1 MSAPPLSLK
10 GRAVQWLSQREHS
23 RLELRRKLLAHLRN
37 TARREAARADAAQT
51 RASACAEARREAE
64 ADSGAWAGAGA
75 SAGRVTSA
83 FARHVGVRTLA
94 TIDADVHAH
103 WDANPN
109 SNLDSDAGTGSGSG
123 TECAP
128 EDIDPSSAFA
138 AQVDKVLDWLVAN
151 CYLSEARFVE
161 SRVHARGVRYG
172 NLRIKHELAQHGVAL
187 TAEQSQQLQTTEFD
201 RAQAVWS
208 RKFGAAP
215 VDLRERAKHMRFL
228 AARGFSMPVITR
240 VLKHARTAP
249 PEADSDGDSGLT
261 WGDAGG

>member
-109 SNLDSDAGTGSGSG
+109 SNLDSDAGTGSG
-123 TECAP
+123 TECGP

-138 AQVDKVLDWLVAN
+138 AQVDEVLDWLVAN
-151 CYLSEARFVE
+151 RYLSEARFVE